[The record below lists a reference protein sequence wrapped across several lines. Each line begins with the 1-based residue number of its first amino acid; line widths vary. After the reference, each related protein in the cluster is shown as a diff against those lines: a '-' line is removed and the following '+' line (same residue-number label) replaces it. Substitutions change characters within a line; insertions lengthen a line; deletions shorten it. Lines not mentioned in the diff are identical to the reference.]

1 MAVFLLSE
9 YALRKKARRFCSSP
23 GQYRT
28 TRRALVRQYDRV
40 LHHCTKVFRYISC
53 QVRLNDYLSQ
63 KQYMPITNQALRTSI
78 APQISPASIP
88 KIWLLLS
95 IFFRIA
101 QRAKTRK
108 MIKHTI
114 LMGVPIR
121 NGAERATTPWP
132 AVCKLGQYLIKK

>member
-1 MAVFLLSE
+1 
-9 YALRKKARRFCSSP
+9 
-23 GQYRT
+23 
-28 TRRALVRQYDRV
+28 
-40 LHHCTKVFRYISC
+40 
-53 QVRLNDYLSQ
+53 
-63 KQYMPITNQALRTSI
+63 MPITNQALRTSI

-88 KIWLLLS
+88 KIWLLFF

-108 MIKHTI
+108 MSKHTI

-132 AVCKLGQYLIKK
+132 AVDKLGQYLIKK